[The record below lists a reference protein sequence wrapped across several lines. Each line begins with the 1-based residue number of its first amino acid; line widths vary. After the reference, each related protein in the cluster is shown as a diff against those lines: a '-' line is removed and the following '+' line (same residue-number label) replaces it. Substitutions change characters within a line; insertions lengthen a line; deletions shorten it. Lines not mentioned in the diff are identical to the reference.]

1 MPTGIALG
9 PDGAAYVAT
18 LTGFPCPTGG
28 ARVLRLQD
36 DNGDGDALDLG
47 ETTVYADGFTAATD
61 VAFEADGAM
70 LVTEYSGDMRSL
82 AEVGFKESHLFPG
95 RLSGGATVSCPWWP
109 MALFPPRPWGWRGAA
124 STSARSSPAGCTSSN
139 RSMLWAACLRR

>member
-1 MPTGIALG
+1 M
-9 PDGAAYVAT
+9 
-18 LTGFPCPTGG
+18 
-28 ARVLRLQD
+28 QD

-61 VAFEADGAM
+61 VAFEADGSM

-95 RLSGGATVSCPWWP
+95 RLVRWRDGVMWVVADGLVSPT
-109 MALFPPRPWGWRGAA
+109 AVAVARGRIYV
-124 STSARSSPAGCTSSN
+124 SEEFAG
-139 RSMLWAACLRR
+139 RVHVVEP